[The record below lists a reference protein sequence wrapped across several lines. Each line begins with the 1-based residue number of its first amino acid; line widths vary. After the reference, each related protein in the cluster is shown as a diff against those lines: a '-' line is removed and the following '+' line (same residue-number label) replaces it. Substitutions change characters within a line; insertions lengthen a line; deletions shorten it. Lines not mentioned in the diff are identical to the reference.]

1 MKMILLIIKFKV
13 NTKECKEK
21 VKNYNSEVTI
31 IITCK
36 LNPENSLL
44 TGGSFGRQ
52 FTNMGLFYN
61 HILNIND

>member
-44 TGGSFGRQ
+44 TGGSFGR
-52 FTNMGLFYN
+52 
-61 HILNIND
+61 